1 MTNFEYRTT
10 ENRTPW
16 PFPEGEGAIDAD
28 GDGLAALVGD
38 GARMAPHWN
47 VAVTAEADVPAVVP
61 VSPSRILGVRVPAA
75 SARLVG
81 AMPEYAD

>member
-16 PFPEGEGAIDAD
+16 PFPEGDTGIDAE
-28 GDGLAALVGD
+28 GGGLAALVGD

-47 VAVTAEADVPAVVP
+47 VPAEAEAEALAAVP
-61 VSPSRILGVRVPAA
+61 VSPSRILGVRVSAA